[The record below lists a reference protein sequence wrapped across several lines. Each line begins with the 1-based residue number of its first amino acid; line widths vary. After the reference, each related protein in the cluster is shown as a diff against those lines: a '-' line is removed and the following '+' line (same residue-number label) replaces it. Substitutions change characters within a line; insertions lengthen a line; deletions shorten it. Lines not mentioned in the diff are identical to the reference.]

1 MPGAFKFHGILPS
14 LDDNGIMSKK
24 SQRNDY
30 DPRVYHG
37 ICHRGLHG
45 DGVTENGL
53 LAFRKA
59 IESDMAFELDVHLTK
74 DGKLVVCH
82 DDNLKRTTGK
92 EGVIEDLTLEEI
104 AQYTLLDGEKVP
116 LFQEVLELNQERVP
130 MVVELKVHK
139 GNYKPL
145 RKAVM
150 ETLEPIKNPKSI
162 VLISFDPRALLGIGR
177 RFQRQLLV
185 VQEHD
190 WTWKL
195 RGLYDAVDLDSRMV
209 KRDSVIRYRKK
220 GGIVNVWTIETLDQL
235 NGVKDYADMVTLQ
248 FIKPEEDKEA
258 MKDKQINP

>member
-1 MPGAFKFHGILPS
+1 MNKRS
-14 LDDNGIMSKK
+14 RK
-24 SQRNDY
+24 NDY
-30 DPRVYHG
+30 DPRIYRG

-53 LAFRKA
+53 IAFGRA
-59 IESDMAFELDVHLTK
+59 IENDMAFELDVHLTK

-82 DDNLKRTTGK
+82 DDDLKRTTGK
-92 EGVIEDLTLEEI
+92 EGIIENLTLKEI
-104 AQYTLLDGEKVP
+104 AQYRLLDGEKVP
-116 LFQEVLELNQERVP
+116 LFQEVLDLNQERVP
-130 MVVELKVHK
+130 VVVELKVHK

-150 ETLEPIKNPKSI
+150 EALKQIKNPKSI
-162 VLISFDPRALLGIGR
+162 VLISFDPRALLGVGK

-220 GGIVNVWTIETLDQL
+220 GGIVNVWTIENLEQL
-235 NGVKDYADMVTLQ
+235 SSVKDYVDMVTLQ
-248 FIKPEEDKEA
+248 FIKPEDAKEA
-258 MKDKQINP
+258 LKDK